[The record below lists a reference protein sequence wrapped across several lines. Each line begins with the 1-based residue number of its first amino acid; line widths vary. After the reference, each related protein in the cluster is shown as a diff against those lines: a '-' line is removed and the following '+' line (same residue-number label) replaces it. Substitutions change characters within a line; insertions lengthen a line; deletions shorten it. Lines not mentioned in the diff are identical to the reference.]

1 MASIEFSGD
10 ERDTLIGAAIW
21 APSMLN
27 TQPWRFRLHGHRIEV
42 HRDLMRELPASD
54 PEQRMALISA
64 GAVVFNVRV
73 AAASLGYDVASTIEP
88 GAENTLVAA
97 LTLTR
102 RTSSGQPSLAVLHPF
117 VATRRTNRQPFD
129 ASVVPTSIRE
139 QLSTAASSEGAV
151 LEWIDDPNRRWW
163 LLRLKTDA
171 DLDDAVDSDRI
182 AERRKWVGGDRDR
195 DGIPSRS
202 LGPKAVR
209 LSSPVRD
216 LAADHADLRRPSARF
231 EESADLA
238 LLSTSHDSR
247 ADWVVAGQALQHVLL
262 VATSVGVS
270 TSLLSEAMEHKD
282 LRWLGRNPLG
292 HWLEPQTMIRFGYGP
307 QVPATPRRPVAEFM
321 ITD

>member
-1 MASIEFSGD
+1 MARVEFSGD

-27 TQPWRFRLHGHRIEV
+27 TQPWRFRIHGHRIEV
-42 HRDLMRELPASD
+42 HRDPARELPASD
-54 PEQRMALISA
+54 PELRMALISA

-73 AAASLGYDVASTIEP
+73 AAASLGYDVASTVEP
-88 GAENTLVAA
+88 GAEDTLVAA

-102 RTSSGQPSLAVLHPF
+102 QESAGQPELALLYPF
-117 VATRRTNRQPFD
+117 VATRRTNRQPFE
-129 ASVVPTSIRE
+129 ATAVPTSIRE
-139 QLSTAASSEGAV
+139 QLSMAASSKGTV

-171 DLDDAVDSDRI
+171 DLDEAVDPDRI

-216 LAADHADLRRPSARF
+216 LAADHADMRRPSARF
-231 EESADLA
+231 EENADLA
-238 LLSTSHDSR
+238 LLSTRHDTP

-270 TSLLSEAMEHKD
+270 NSLLSQAMEHKD
-282 LRWLGRNPLG
+282 LRWLGRNPVG

-307 QVPATPRRPVAEFM
+307 EVPATPRRPAAEFM
-321 ITD
+321 IDN